1 MMISGLKLVPL
12 KSIPASTFDYGHV
25 TVVVIWLRLE
35 EMIPQAQTPVT
46 ALPRAKGL
54 ALAKAYFALTKP
66 RVIELLLITTIPV
79 MILAQR
85 GIPELWLVLATFIGG
100 AMSAGSAN
108 AFNCIIDTDIDKIMG
123 RTKNRP
129 LVTGQL
135 SSLQAKVFATV
146 LGVVSVLWLGFFVNW
161 LSAGL
166 ALAAELFY
174 IFIYTLLLKRRTSQN
189 IVWGGAAG
197 AMPVLIGFSAVTDS
211 LSWSAAALFLIIF
224 LWTPPHYWPL
234 SIKYKDDYQA
244 AGVPMLPVVANPNR
258 VALEIVIY
266 SYAMVLSTFLLIPIA
281 PMGLIYT
288 AVALLGGA
296 WFIFEAHLLQKNT
309 KAGIENN
316 PMRLFHISISYL
328 TVLFIAIGVD
338 PLLFVKLF

>member
-1 MMISGLKLVPL
+1 MN
-12 KSIPASTFDYGHV
+12 
-25 TVVVIWLRLE
+25 
-35 EMIPQAQTPVT
+35 PQAQTTEKAAP
-46 ALPRAKGL
+46 L
-54 ALAKAYFALTKP
+54 ANRWAKAGAYLALTKP

-79 MILAQR
+79 MVLAQK
-85 GIPELWLVLATFIGG
+85 GLPSLWLVLATLIGG

-108 AFNCIIDTDIDKIMG
+108 AFNCIIDTDIDKVMG

-129 LVTGQL
+129 LVTGTL
-135 SSLQAKVFATV
+135 STGQAKVFATL
-146 LGVVSVLWLGFFVNW
+146 LGIVSVLWLGIFVNW

-166 ALAAELFY
+166 ALTAELFY
-174 IFIYTLLLKRRTSQN
+174 IFVYTLLLKRRTSQN

-197 AMPVLIGFSAVTDS
+197 AMPVLIGFSAVTNS
-211 LSWSAAALFLIIF
+211 ISWSAAVLFLIIF

-266 SYAMVLSTFLLIPIA
+266 SYAMVASTLLLIPIQ
-281 PMGLIYT
+281 PMGIIYT
-288 AVALLGGA
+288 AVAVLGGI
-296 WFIFEAHLLQKNT
+296 WFIFEAHVLQNKT
-309 KAGIENN
+309 KQAISNN

-328 TVLFIAIGVD
+328 TILFIAVGVD
-338 PLLFVKLF
+338 PLVYVKIF

>member
-1 MMISGLKLVPL
+1 
-12 KSIPASTFDYGHV
+12 
-25 TVVVIWLRLE
+25 
-35 EMIPQAQTPVT
+35 
-46 ALPRAKGL
+46 
-54 ALAKAYFALTKP
+54 
-66 RVIELLLITTIPV
+66 
-79 MILAQR
+79 
-85 GIPELWLVLATFIGG
+85 
-100 AMSAGSAN
+100 MSAGSAN

-197 AMPVLIGFSAVTDS
+197 AMPVLIGFSAVTNS

-288 AVALLGGA
+288 AVAVLGGA
-296 WFIFEAHLLQKNT
+296 WFIFEAHLLLKKT
-309 KAGIENN
+309 KAGIEKN

-338 PLLFVKLF
+338 PLLYVKLF